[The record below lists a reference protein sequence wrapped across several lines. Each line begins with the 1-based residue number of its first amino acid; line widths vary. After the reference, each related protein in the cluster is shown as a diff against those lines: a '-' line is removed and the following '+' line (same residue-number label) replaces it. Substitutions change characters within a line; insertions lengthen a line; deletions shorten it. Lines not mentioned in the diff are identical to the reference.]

1 MPDLETENLMLL
13 EEQKDIIVPISLK
26 LFESME
32 KRLQK
37 AEEINQRMLMIIL
50 EQSEHIR
57 YLEAMSRVKRI

>member
-1 MPDLETENLMLL
+1 MPDLEIENLMLR